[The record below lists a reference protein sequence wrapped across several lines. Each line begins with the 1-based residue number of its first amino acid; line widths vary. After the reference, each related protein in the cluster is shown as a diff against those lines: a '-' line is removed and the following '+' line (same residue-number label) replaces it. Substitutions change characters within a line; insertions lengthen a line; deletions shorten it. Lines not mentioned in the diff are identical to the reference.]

1 MLYNTGVKL
10 KYFTESVMN
19 LNKRID
25 MCMLLDVYGNMLTK
39 RQLGIMLEY
48 YEKDKN
54 LVEIGETF
62 GISRQ
67 AVRDALVVAEKTLL
81 DFEEKLGFIAK
92 YKLLK
97 NQLNEIIEH
106 VSKAGNSEQL
116 LQELINLS
124 NNL

>member
-1 MLYNTGVKL
+1 
-10 KYFTESVMN
+10 MN

-97 NQLNEIIEH
+97 NQLNEIIEN